1 MSRTAYKENVTMS
14 DSIFNSPRIVNDLVY
29 KTLIESTLAI
39 PWSIDWE
46 TKTFSYIGPQ
56 IEKVLGWKQD
66 SWRTVEDWAMRM
78 HENDRAWVVDF
89 CVAQSIS
96 GVDHEADYRALTSNG
111 EYIWIRDV
119 VHVVRKPDG
128 EVDSLVG
135 FMFDISERKRQEQE
149 LETLK
154 KQLEE
159 YSYQDGLTGIAN
171 RRFFEDSYQ
180 REWLNAQRE
189 QKPLTLMLLDIDY
202 FKQYNDYNGHILGDA
217 CLKQI
222 AQILKKSVS
231 RPRDLVA
238 RFGGEEFVLVL
249 PDTSQASA
257 IEMVERILQSIRT
270 ADICH
275 SSSPLDQRLSV
286 SLGVKTII
294 PTQKNDKMA
303 FLKEVDQNLYLA
315 KEQGRNG
322 YVIQDAADV
331 QHLNSY

>member
-1 MSRTAYKENVTMS
+1 MS

-96 GVDHEADYRALTSNG
+96 GVDHEADYRALTING

-135 FMFDISERKRQEQE
+135 FMFDISERKKQEQE

-189 QKPLTLMLLDIDY
+189 QQPLTLMLLDIDY

-222 AQILKKSVS
+222 AQLLKKSVS

-238 RFGGEEFVLVL
+238 RFGGEEFVLIL

-257 IEMVERILQSIRT
+257 IEVVERILQSIRT

-322 YVIQDAADV
+322 YVIQDAEDV

>member
-1 MSRTAYKENVTMS
+1 MS

-96 GVDHEADYRALTSNG
+96 GVDHEADYRALTING

-135 FMFDISERKRQEQE
+135 FMFDISERKKQEQE

-189 QKPLTLMLLDIDY
+189 QQPLTIMLLDIDY

-238 RFGGEEFVLVL
+238 RFGGEEFVLIL
-249 PDTSQASA
+249 PDTSQGSA
-257 IEMVERILQSIRT
+257 IEVVERILQSIRT

-322 YVIQDAADV
+322 YVIQDAEDV

>member
-1 MSRTAYKENVTMS
+1 MS

-96 GVDHEADYRALTSNG
+96 GVDHEADYRALTING

-135 FMFDISERKRQEQE
+135 FMFDISERKKQEQE

-189 QKPLTLMLLDIDY
+189 QQPLTIMLLDIDY

-238 RFGGEEFVLVL
+238 RFGGEEFVLIL

-257 IEMVERILQSIRT
+257 IEVVERILQSIRT

-294 PTQKNDKMA
+294 PTQKNDKMT
-303 FLKEVDQNLYLA
+303 FLNEVDQNLYLA

-322 YVIQDAADV
+322 YVIQNAEHV

>member
-1 MSRTAYKENVTMS
+1 MS

-96 GVDHEADYRALTSNG
+96 GVDHEADYRALTING

-135 FMFDISERKRQEQE
+135 FMFDISERKKQEQE

-189 QKPLTLMLLDIDY
+189 QQPLTIMLLDIDY

-238 RFGGEEFVLVL
+238 RFGGEEFVLIL

-257 IEMVERILQSIRT
+257 IEVVERILQSIRT

-322 YVIQDAADV
+322 YVIQDAEDV

>member
-1 MSRTAYKENVTMS
+1 M
-14 DSIFNSPRIVNDLVY
+14 
-29 KTLIESTLAI
+29 
-39 PWSIDWE
+39 W
-46 TKTFSYIGPQ
+46 
-56 IEKVLGWKQD
+56 
-66 SWRTVEDWAMRM
+66 
-78 HENDRAWVVDF
+78 
-89 CVAQSIS
+89 
-96 GVDHEADYRALTSNG
+96 DHLC
-111 EYIWIRDV
+111 
-119 VHVVRKPDG
+119 
-128 EVDSLVG
+128 
-135 FMFDISERKRQEQE
+135 
-149 LETLK
+149 
-154 KQLEE
+154 
-159 YSYQDGLTGIAN
+159 LTGIAN

-189 QKPLTLMLLDIDY
+189 QQPLTIMLLDIDY

-238 RFGGEEFVLVL
+238 RFGGEEFVLIL

-257 IEMVERILQSIRT
+257 IEVVERILQSIRT

-315 KEQGRNG
+315 KERGRNG
-322 YVIQDAADV
+322 YVIQDAEDV

>member
-1 MSRTAYKENVTMS
+1 MS

-96 GVDHEADYRALTSNG
+96 GVDHEADYRALTIDG

-171 RRFFEDSYQ
+171 RRFFEDCYQ

-222 AQILKKSVS
+222 AQLLKKNVS

-249 PDTSQASA
+249 PDTSQDAA
-257 IEMVERILQSIRT
+257 IEIVERILQSIRT

-286 SLGVKTII
+286 SLGVKTIV
-294 PTQKNDKMA
+294 PMFNHDKMT
-303 FLKEVDQNLYLA
+303 FLKEVDRNLYLA

-322 YVIQDAADV
+322 YVIQDESAV
-331 QHLNSY
+331 QHLTYY

>member
-1 MSRTAYKENVTMS
+1 MS

-66 SWRTVEDWAMRM
+66 SWKTVEDWAMRM

-96 GVDHEADYRALTSNG
+96 GVDHEADYRALTING

-135 FMFDISERKRQEQE
+135 FMFDISERKKQEQE

-189 QKPLTLMLLDIDY
+189 QQPLTIMLLDIDY

-257 IEMVERILQSIRT
+257 IEVVERILQSIRT

-322 YVIQDAADV
+322 YVIQDAEDV

>member
-1 MSRTAYKENVTMS
+1 MS

-39 PWSIDWE
+39 PWSIDWG
-46 TKTFSYIGPQ
+46 TKKFSYIGPQ

-78 HENDRAWVVDF
+78 HEKDRAWVVDF

-96 GVDHEADYRALTSNG
+96 GVDHEADYRALTINR

-135 FMFDISERKRQEQE
+135 FMFDISERKKQEQE

-189 QKPLTLMLLDIDY
+189 QQPLTIMLLDIDY

-238 RFGGEEFVLVL
+238 RFGGEEFVLIL

-257 IEMVERILQSIRT
+257 IEVVERI
-270 ADICH
+270 
-275 SSSPLDQRLSV
+275 
-286 SLGVKTII
+286 
-294 PTQKNDKMA
+294 
-303 FLKEVDQNLYLA
+303 
-315 KEQGRNG
+315 
-322 YVIQDAADV
+322 
-331 QHLNSY
+331 

>member
-1 MSRTAYKENVTMS
+1 MS

-46 TKTFSYIGPQ
+46 TKKFSYIGPQ

-96 GVDHEADYRALTSNG
+96 GVDHEADYRALTING

-119 VHVVRKPDG
+119 VHVVRKPNG

-135 FMFDISERKRQEQE
+135 FMFDISERKKQEQE
-149 LETLK
+149 LEILK

-189 QKPLTLMLLDIDY
+189 QQPLTIMLLDIDY
-202 FKQYNDYNGHILGDA
+202 FKQYNDHNGHLLGDA

-238 RFGGEEFVLVL
+238 RFGGEEFVLIL
-249 PDTSQASA
+249 PDTTQASA
-257 IEMVERILQSIRT
+257 IEVVERILQSIRT

-315 KEQGRNG
+315 KERGRNG
-322 YVIQDAADV
+322 YVIQDAEDV

>member
-1 MSRTAYKENVTMS
+1 MS
-14 DSIFNSPRIVNDLVY
+14 DSIFSSPRIVNDLVY

-46 TKTFSYIGPQ
+46 TKKFSYIGPQ

-96 GVDHEADYRALTSNG
+96 GVDHEADYRALTING

-135 FMFDISERKRQEQE
+135 FMFDISERKKQEQE
-149 LETLK
+149 LEILK

-189 QKPLTLMLLDIDY
+189 QQPLTIMLLDIDY
-202 FKQYNDYNGHILGDA
+202 FKQYNDHNGHLLGDA

-238 RFGGEEFVLVL
+238 RFGGEEFILIL
-249 PDTSQASA
+249 PDTTQASA
-257 IEMVERILQSIRT
+257 IEVVERILQSIRT

-275 SSSPLDQRLSV
+275 STSPLDQRLSV

-315 KEQGRNG
+315 KERGRNG
-322 YVIQDAADV
+322 YVIQDAEDV

>member
-1 MSRTAYKENVTMS
+1 MS
-14 DSIFNSPRIVNDLVY
+14 DSIFSSPRIVNDLVY

-96 GVDHEADYRALTSNG
+96 GVDHEADYRALTING

-119 VHVVRKPDG
+119 VHVVRKPNG

-135 FMFDISERKRQEQE
+135 FMFDISERKKQEQE

-189 QKPLTLMLLDIDY
+189 QQHLTLILLDIDY
-202 FKQYNDYNGHILGDA
+202 FKQYKDHNGHILGDA

-238 RFGGEEFVLVL
+238 RFGGEEFVLIL
-249 PDTSQASA
+249 PDTSLASA
-257 IEMVERILQSIRT
+257 IEVVERILQSIRT

-322 YVIQDAADV
+322 YVIQDAEHV

>member
-1 MSRTAYKENVTMS
+1 MS
-14 DSIFNSPRIVNDLVY
+14 DSIFSSPRIVNDLVY

-39 PWSIDWE
+39 PWSIDWG
-46 TKTFSYIGPQ
+46 TKKFSYIGPQ

-96 GVDHEADYRALTSNG
+96 GVDHEADYRALTING

-119 VHVVRKPDG
+119 VHVVRKPNG

-135 FMFDISERKRQEQE
+135 FMFDISERKKQEQE
-149 LETLK
+149 LEILK

-159 YSYQDGLTGIAN
+159 YSYQDGLTEIAN

-189 QKPLTLMLLDIDY
+189 QQPLTLMLLDIDY
-202 FKQYNDYNGHILGDA
+202 FKQYNDHNGHLLGDA

-238 RFGGEEFVLVL
+238 RFGGEEFVLIL
-249 PDTSQASA
+249 PDTSLASA
-257 IEMVERILQSIRT
+257 IEVVERILQSIRT

-275 SSSPLDQRLSV
+275 STSPLDQRLSV

-315 KEQGRNG
+315 KERGRNG
-322 YVIQDAADV
+322 YVIQDAEDV

>member
-1 MSRTAYKENVTMS
+1 MS
-14 DSIFNSPRIVNDLVY
+14 DSIFSSPRIVNDLVY

-96 GVDHEADYRALTSNG
+96 GVDHEADYRALTING

-135 FMFDISERKRQEQE
+135 FMFDISERKKQEQE

-189 QKPLTLMLLDIDY
+189 QQPLTIMLLDIDY

-238 RFGGEEFVLVL
+238 RFGGEEFVLIL

-257 IEMVERILQSIRT
+257 IEVVERILQSIRT

-294 PTQKNDKMA
+294 PTQKNDKMT
-303 FLKEVDQNLYLA
+303 FLNEVDQNLYLA

-322 YVIQDAADV
+322 YVIQDAEHV

>member
-1 MSRTAYKENVTMS
+1 MS

-135 FMFDISERKRQEQE
+135 FMFDISERKKQEQE

-189 QKPLTLMLLDIDY
+189 QQPLTLMLLDIDY

-238 RFGGEEFVLVL
+238 RFGGEEFVLIL

-257 IEMVERILQSIRT
+257 IEVVERILQSIRT

-275 SSSPLDQRLSV
+275 SSSPLGQRLSV

-322 YVIQDAADV
+322 YVIQDAEDV

>member
-1 MSRTAYKENVTMS
+1 MS

-96 GVDHEADYRALTSNG
+96 GVDHEADYRALTING

-135 FMFDISERKRQEQE
+135 FMFDISERKKQEQE

-171 RRFFEDSYQ
+171 RRFFDDSYQ

-189 QKPLTLMLLDIDY
+189 QQPLTIMLLDIDY

-238 RFGGEEFVLVL
+238 RFGGEEFVLIL

-257 IEMVERILQSIRT
+257 IEVVERILQSIRT

-322 YVIQDAADV
+322 YVIQDAEDV

>member
-1 MSRTAYKENVTMS
+1 MS

-89 CVAQSIS
+89 CVAQSSS
-96 GVDHEADYRALTSNG
+96 GVDHEADYRALTING

-135 FMFDISERKRQEQE
+135 FMFDISERKKQEQE

-189 QKPLTLMLLDIDY
+189 QQPLTLMLLDIDY

-238 RFGGEEFVLVL
+238 RFGGEEFVLIL

-257 IEMVERILQSIRT
+257 IEVVERILQSIRT

-294 PTQKNDKMA
+294 PTQKNDKIA

>member
-1 MSRTAYKENVTMS
+1 MS
-14 DSIFNSPRIVNDLVY
+14 DSIFSSPRIVNDLVY

-96 GVDHEADYRALTSNG
+96 GVDHEADYRALTING

-119 VHVVRKPDG
+119 VHVVRKPNG

-135 FMFDISERKRQEQE
+135 FMFDISERKKQEQE

-189 QKPLTLMLLDIDY
+189 QQPLTLMLLDIDY
-202 FKQYNDYNGHILGDA
+202 FKQYNDHNGHLLGDA

-238 RFGGEEFVLVL
+238 RFGGEEFILIL

-257 IEMVERILQSIRT
+257 IEVVERILQSIRT

-275 SSSPLDQRLSV
+275 STSPLDQRLSV

-315 KEQGRNG
+315 KERGRNG
-322 YVIQDAADV
+322 YVIQDAEDV

>member
-1 MSRTAYKENVTMS
+1 MS

-96 GVDHEADYRALTSNG
+96 GVDHEADYRAMTING

-135 FMFDISERKRQEQE
+135 FMFDISERKKQEQE

-189 QKPLTLMLLDIDY
+189 QQPLTIMLLDIDY

-257 IEMVERILQSIRT
+257 IEVVERILQSIRT

-322 YVIQDAADV
+322 YVIQDAEDV

>member
-1 MSRTAYKENVTMS
+1 MS
-14 DSIFNSPRIVNDLVY
+14 DSIFSSPRIVNDLVY

-46 TKTFSYIGPQ
+46 TKKFSYIGPQ

-96 GVDHEADYRALTSNG
+96 GVDHEADYRALTING

-135 FMFDISERKRQEQE
+135 FMFDISERKKQEQE

-189 QKPLTLMLLDIDY
+189 QQPLTIMLLDIDY

-238 RFGGEEFVLVL
+238 RFGGEEFVLIL

-257 IEMVERILQSIRT
+257 IEVVERILQSIRT

-294 PTQKNDKMA
+294 PTQKNDKMT
-303 FLKEVDQNLYLA
+303 FLNEVDQNLYLA

-322 YVIQDAADV
+322 YVIQNAEHV

>member
-1 MSRTAYKENVTMS
+1 MS

-39 PWSIDWE
+39 PWSIDWG
-46 TKTFSYIGPQ
+46 TKNFSYIGPQ

-96 GVDHEADYRALTSNG
+96 GVDHEADYRALTING

-119 VHVVRKPDG
+119 VHVVRKPNG

-135 FMFDISERKRQEQE
+135 FMFDISERKKQEQE
-149 LETLK
+149 LEILK

-189 QKPLTLMLLDIDY
+189 QQPLTLILLDIDY
-202 FKQYNDYNGHILGDA
+202 FKQYNDHNGHLLGDA

-238 RFGGEEFVLVL
+238 RFGGEEFILIL
-249 PDTSQASA
+249 PDTTQASA
-257 IEMVERILQSIRT
+257 IEVVERILQSIRT

-275 SSSPLDQRLSV
+275 STSPLDQRLSV

-294 PTQKNDKMA
+294 PTQKNDKMT

-315 KEQGRNG
+315 KERGRNG
-322 YVIQDAADV
+322 YVIQDAEDV

>member
-1 MSRTAYKENVTMS
+1 MS

-96 GVDHEADYRALTSNG
+96 GVDHEADYRALTIDG

-171 RRFFEDSYQ
+171 RRFFEDCYQ

-222 AQILKKSVS
+222 AQLLKKNVS

-238 RFGGEEFVLVL
+238 RFGGEEFILVL
-249 PDTSQASA
+249 PDTSQDAA
-257 IEMVERILQSIRT
+257 IEIVERILQSIRT

-286 SLGVKTII
+286 SLGVKTIV
-294 PTQKNDKMA
+294 PMFNHDKMT

-322 YVIQDAADV
+322 YVIQDESAV
-331 QHLNSY
+331 QHLTYY

>member
-1 MSRTAYKENVTMS
+1 MS

-96 GVDHEADYRALTSNG
+96 GVDHEADYRALTING

-135 FMFDISERKRQEQE
+135 FMFDISERKKQEQE

-189 QKPLTLMLLDIDY
+189 QQPLTIMLLDIDY

-238 RFGGEEFVLVL
+238 RFGGEEFVLIL

-257 IEMVERILQSIRT
+257 IEVVERILQSIRT

-294 PTQKNDKMA
+294 PTQKNDKMT
-303 FLKEVDQNLYLA
+303 FLNEVDQNLYLA

-322 YVIQDAADV
+322 YVIQDAEDV

>member
-1 MSRTAYKENVTMS
+1 MS

-96 GVDHEADYRALTSNG
+96 GVDHEADYRALTING

-119 VHVVRKPDG
+119 VHVVRKPNG

-135 FMFDISERKRQEQE
+135 FMFDISERKKQEQE
-149 LETLK
+149 LEILK

-159 YSYQDGLTGIAN
+159 YSYQDGVTGIAN

-189 QKPLTLMLLDIDY
+189 QQPLTLMLLDIDY
-202 FKQYNDYNGHILGDA
+202 FKQYNDHNGHLLGDA

-238 RFGGEEFVLVL
+238 RFGGEEFVLIL
-249 PDTSQASA
+249 PDTTQASA
-257 IEMVERILQSIRT
+257 IEVVERILQSIRT

-275 SSSPLDQRLSV
+275 STSPLDQRLSV

-315 KEQGRNG
+315 KERGRNG
-322 YVIQDAADV
+322 YVIQDAEDV

>member
-1 MSRTAYKENVTMS
+1 MS

-96 GVDHEADYRALTSNG
+96 GVDHEADYRALTING

-135 FMFDISERKRQEQE
+135 FMFDISERKKQEQE

-189 QKPLTLMLLDIDY
+189 QQPLTIMLLDIDY
-202 FKQYNDYNGHILGDA
+202 FKQYNDHNGHLLGDA

-238 RFGGEEFVLVL
+238 RFGGEEFVLIL

-257 IEMVERILQSIRT
+257 IEVVERILQSIRT

>member
-1 MSRTAYKENVTMS
+1 MS

-56 IEKVLGWKQD
+56 IEKVLGWTQD

-96 GVDHEADYRALTSNG
+96 GVDHEADYRALTING

-135 FMFDISERKRQEQE
+135 FMFDISERKKQEQE

-189 QKPLTLMLLDIDY
+189 QQPLTLMLLDIDY

-222 AQILKKSVS
+222 AQLLKKSVS

-238 RFGGEEFVLVL
+238 RFGGEEFVLIL

-257 IEMVERILQSIRT
+257 IEVVERILQSIRT

-322 YVIQDAADV
+322 YVIQDAEDV

>member
-1 MSRTAYKENVTMS
+1 MSRTGYKENVTMS

-96 GVDHEADYRALTSNG
+96 GVDHEADYRALTING

-135 FMFDISERKRQEQE
+135 FMFDISERKKQEQE

-189 QKPLTLMLLDIDY
+189 QQPLTLMLLDIDY

-222 AQILKKSVS
+222 AQLLKKSVS

-238 RFGGEEFVLVL
+238 RFGGEEFVLIL
-249 PDTSQASA
+249 PDTTQASA
-257 IEMVERILQSIRT
+257 IEVVERILQSIRT

-322 YVIQDAADV
+322 YVIQDAEDV

>member
-1 MSRTAYKENVTMS
+1 MS

-78 HENDRAWVVDF
+78 HENDRAGVVDF

-96 GVDHEADYRALTSNG
+96 GVDHEADYRALTIDG

-171 RRFFEDSYQ
+171 RRFFEDCYQ

-222 AQILKKSVS
+222 AQLLKKNVS

-238 RFGGEEFVLVL
+238 RFGGEEFILVL
-249 PDTSQASA
+249 PDTSQDAA
-257 IEMVERILQSIRT
+257 IEIVERILQSIRT

-286 SLGVKTII
+286 SLGVKTIV
-294 PTQKNDKMA
+294 PMFNHDKMT
-303 FLKEVDQNLYLA
+303 FLKEVDRNLYLA

-322 YVIQDAADV
+322 YVIQDESAV
-331 QHLNSY
+331 QHLTYY

>member
-1 MSRTAYKENVTMS
+1 MS

-96 GVDHEADYRALTSNG
+96 GVDHEADYRALTING

-128 EVDSLVG
+128 EVNSLVG
-135 FMFDISERKRQEQE
+135 FMFDISERKKQEQE
-149 LETLK
+149 LEILK

-189 QKPLTLMLLDIDY
+189 QQPLTIMLLDIDY

-238 RFGGEEFVLVL
+238 RFGGEEFVLIL

-257 IEMVERILQSIRT
+257 IEVVERILQSIRT

-294 PTQKNDKMA
+294 PTQKNDKMT
-303 FLKEVDQNLYLA
+303 FLNEVDQNLYLA

-322 YVIQDAADV
+322 YVIQNAEHV

>member
-1 MSRTAYKENVTMS
+1 MS
-14 DSIFNSPRIVNDLVY
+14 DSIFNSSRIVNDLVY

-96 GVDHEADYRALTSNG
+96 GVDHEADYRALTING

-135 FMFDISERKRQEQE
+135 FMFDISERKKQEQE

-180 REWLNAQRE
+180 REWINAQRE
-189 QKPLTLMLLDIDY
+189 QQPLTIMLLDIDY

-238 RFGGEEFVLVL
+238 RFGGEEFVLIL
-249 PDTSQASA
+249 PDTSQGSA
-257 IEMVERILQSIRT
+257 IEVVERILQSIRT

-322 YVIQDAADV
+322 YVIQDAEDV

>member
-1 MSRTAYKENVTMS
+1 MS
-14 DSIFNSPRIVNDLVY
+14 DSIFSSPRIVNDLVY

-96 GVDHEADYRALTSNG
+96 GVDHEADYRALTING

-119 VHVVRKPDG
+119 VHVVRKPNG

-135 FMFDISERKRQEQE
+135 FMFDISERKKQEQE

-189 QKPLTLMLLDIDY
+189 QQPLTIMLLDIDY

-238 RFGGEEFVLVL
+238 RFGGEEFVLIL

-257 IEMVERILQSIRT
+257 IEVVERILQSIRT

-294 PTQKNDKMA
+294 PTQKNDKMT
-303 FLKEVDQNLYLA
+303 FLNEVDQNLYLA

-322 YVIQDAADV
+322 YVIQNAEHV

>member
-1 MSRTAYKENVTMS
+1 MS

-96 GVDHEADYRALTSNG
+96 GVDHEADYRALTIDG

-171 RRFFEDSYQ
+171 RRFFEDCYQ

-222 AQILKKSVS
+222 AQLLKKNVS
-231 RPRDLVA
+231 RPRDLVS
-238 RFGGEEFVLVL
+238 RFGGEEFILVL
-249 PDTSQASA
+249 PDTSQDAA
-257 IEMVERILQSIRT
+257 IEIVERILQSIRT

-286 SLGVKTII
+286 SLGVKTIV
-294 PTQKNDKMA
+294 PMFNHDKMT
-303 FLKEVDQNLYLA
+303 FLKEVDRNLYLA

-322 YVIQDAADV
+322 YVIQDESAV
-331 QHLNSY
+331 QHLTYY

>member
-1 MSRTAYKENVTMS
+1 MS
-14 DSIFNSPRIVNDLVY
+14 DSIFNSPRIINDLVY

-154 KQLEE
+154 RQLEE

-257 IEMVERILQSIRT
+257 IEVVERILQSIRT

>member
-1 MSRTAYKENVTMS
+1 MS
-14 DSIFNSPRIVNDLVY
+14 DSIFSSPRIVNDLVY

-46 TKTFSYIGPQ
+46 TKKFSYIGPQ
-56 IEKVLGWKQD
+56 IEKVLCWKQD

-96 GVDHEADYRALTSNG
+96 GVDHEADYRALTING

-135 FMFDISERKRQEQE
+135 FMFDISERKKQEQE

-189 QKPLTLMLLDIDY
+189 QQPLTIMLLDIDY

-238 RFGGEEFVLVL
+238 RFGGEEFVLIL

-257 IEMVERILQSIRT
+257 IEVVERILQSIRT

-294 PTQKNDKMA
+294 PTQKNDKMT
-303 FLKEVDQNLYLA
+303 FLNEVDQNLYLA

-322 YVIQDAADV
+322 YVIQDAEHV

>member
-1 MSRTAYKENVTMS
+1 MS

-96 GVDHEADYRALTSNG
+96 GVDHEADYRALTING

-171 RRFFEDSYQ
+171 RRFFEDCYQ

-222 AQILKKSVS
+222 AQLLKKNVS

-238 RFGGEEFVLVL
+238 RFGGEEFILVL
-249 PDTSQASA
+249 PDTSQDAA
-257 IEMVERILQSIRT
+257 IEIVERILQSIRT

-286 SLGVKTII
+286 SLGVKTIV
-294 PTQKNDKMA
+294 PMFNHDKMT

-322 YVIQDAADV
+322 YVIQDESAV
-331 QHLNSY
+331 QHLTYY

>member
-1 MSRTAYKENVTMS
+1 MS
-14 DSIFNSPRIVNDLVY
+14 DSIFSSPRIVNDLVY

-96 GVDHEADYRALTSNG
+96 GVDHEADYRALTING

-119 VHVVRKPDG
+119 VHVVRKPNG

-135 FMFDISERKRQEQE
+135 FMFDISERKKQEQE

-189 QKPLTLMLLDIDY
+189 QQPLTIMLLDIDY

-238 RFGGEEFVLVL
+238 RFGGEEFILIL
-249 PDTSQASA
+249 PDTTQASA
-257 IEMVERILQSIRT
+257 IEVVERILQSIRT

-315 KEQGRNG
+315 KERGRNG
-322 YVIQDAADV
+322 YVIQDAEDV

>member
-1 MSRTAYKENVTMS
+1 MS

-96 GVDHEADYRALTSNG
+96 GVDHEADYRALTING

-119 VHVVRKPDG
+119 VHVVRKPNG

-135 FMFDISERKRQEQE
+135 FMFDISERKKQEQE

-189 QKPLTLMLLDIDY
+189 QQPLTIMLLDIDY

-238 RFGGEEFVLVL
+238 RFGGEEFVLIL

-257 IEMVERILQSIRT
+257 IEVVERILQSIRT

-294 PTQKNDKMA
+294 PTQKNDKMT
-303 FLKEVDQNLYLA
+303 FLNEVDQNLYLA

-322 YVIQDAADV
+322 YVIQDAEHV